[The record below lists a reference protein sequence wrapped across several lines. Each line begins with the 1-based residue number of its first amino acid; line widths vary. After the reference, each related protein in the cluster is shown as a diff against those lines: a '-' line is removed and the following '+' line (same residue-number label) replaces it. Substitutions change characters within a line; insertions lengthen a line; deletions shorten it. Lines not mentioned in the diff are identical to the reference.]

1 MGVDVAFVPLTAA
14 GVDRALTMMVKFYAG
29 NMRYDAAHARS
40 AIEWLIDNDVCGAG
54 WFIESAGLTAG
65 YLVLTIGYSLEFH
78 GRYGLLDELF
88 VEEAFRGQGIG
99 AQALAF
105 AEQVCRL
112 RGLRALRLE
121 VGRQNPRAQDL
132 YTRSGFE
139 EHDRNLMTKWL

>member
-1 MGVDVAFVPLTAA
+1 MVEVAFLPVTAA
-14 GVDRALTMMVKFYAG
+14 GVDRALAMMAKLYSG
-29 NMRYDAAHARS
+29 NLRFEAAQARS
-40 AIEWLIDNDVCGAG
+40 AIQWLIDNDSCGAA
-54 WFIESAGLTAG
+54 WFIESGGQTAG

-88 VEEAFRGQGIG
+88 VEETFRGQGVG

-121 VGRQNPRAQDL
+121 VGRTNPRAQAL
-132 YTRSGFE
+132 YARTGFQA
-139 EHDRNLMTKWL
+139 HDRDLMTKWL